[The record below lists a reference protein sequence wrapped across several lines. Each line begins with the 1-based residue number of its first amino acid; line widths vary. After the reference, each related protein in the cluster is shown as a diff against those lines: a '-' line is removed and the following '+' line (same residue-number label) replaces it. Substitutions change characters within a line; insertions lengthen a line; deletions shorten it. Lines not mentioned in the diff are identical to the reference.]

1 VVPWIR
7 KLKEKVE
14 YLGVN
19 GSATYACEFHDVFIL
34 AEWVLT
40 ENTARFVEE
49 IRPAF
54 VSYQI
59 PLGLGVAQ
67 ASITFIEKVY
77 QKQNGCN
84 RFLKKQSDELQEAER
99 QLQESLQM
107 LLQNEILN
115 CKEIARVMSR
125 K

>member
-1 VVPWIR
+1 M
-7 KLKEKVE
+7 
-14 YLGVN
+14 
-19 GSATYACEFHDVFIL
+19 
-34 AEWVLT
+34 
-40 ENTARFVEE
+40 EE

-59 PLGLGVAQ
+59 PLGLGVVQ
-67 ASITFIEKVY
+67 ASITSIEKVY

-99 QLQESLQM
+99 QMQESLQM
-107 LLQNEILN
+107 LLQNETLN
-115 CKEIARVMSR
+115 WKEIARIMSR